1 MNFQV
6 LSKWMINHSGVIE
19 TGNDIVDSVFT
30 VLLST
35 TILVGGVIGCLLDN
49 IIPGTICTKIILS
62 LVREFSIVSLYK
74 TIKYF
79 VCIYYYFLRYN
90 FLRYPW
96 GTWAHCLVK
105 GNGITYRKGRQRR
118 PRVYVQYFW
127 FSIWNGCFTKVK
139 LF

>member
-90 FLRYPW
+90 FLRYP
-96 GTWAHCLVK
+96 
-105 GNGITYRKGRQRR
+105 
-118 PRVYVQYFW
+118 
-127 FSIWNGCFTKVK
+127 
-139 LF
+139 

>member
-6 LSKWMINHSGVIE
+6 LSKWMINHSSVIE

-49 IIPGTICTKIILS
+49 IIPGITCTKIILS

-79 VCIYYYFLRYN
+79 LCIYYYQFFKVPLRN
-90 FLRYPW
+90 VDSLL
-96 GTWAHCLVK
+96 GQ
-105 GNGITYRKGRQRR
+105 RK
-118 PRVYVQYFW
+118 
-127 FSIWNGCFTKVK
+127 WN
-139 LF
+139 